1 MPPYFINFTSI
12 ILGLPFLLFSF
23 LDYQSTF
30 MSKPPLHHVSA
41 IRCSQVRNAFETP
54 ALLALDYFTNEILI
68 LGRITFFNQID
79 SRWH

>member
-1 MPPYFINFTSI
+1 
-12 ILGLPFLLFSF
+12 
-23 LDYQSTF
+23 

-79 SRWH
+79 SRWHWRLSGEGSVEIVSANGTKQIVK